1 MELNIACTLDGRDL
15 AVIKSIININNIFG
29 DLNLNFVDDIE
40 HCHVLIHKT
49 KTLGINTY
57 YAKDCVNQEQHKIKP
72 TLNPKSVREIFELL
86 GNTLKETLPK
96 VKTPTTQIISIQQFI
111 LQLCQKQTDKMLL
124 IEHPE
129 FAIIID
135 NQANIAR
142 SSLEMN
148 DELMQRLARQSI
160 SGIKFKYI
168 HDTFVLESQHQM
180 PLSVFNWN
188 LGFFKENDLINSS
201 FNERKKVFKLISWPN
216 FGKYKFEPE
225 FINLCSRLK
234 KNTASFQDLVTV
246 TGYSNEIVNKFLNA
260 TLMTGM
266 VVSEESGQQMITP
279 QKHDSHFI
287 GSLKKFFGL
296 K

>member
-1 MELNIACTLDGRDL
+1 
-15 AVIKSIININNIFG
+15 
-29 DLNLNFVDDIE
+29 
-40 HCHVLIHKT
+40 
-49 KTLGINTY
+49 
-57 YAKDCVNQEQHKIKP
+57 
-72 TLNPKSVREIFELL
+72 
-86 GNTLKETLPK
+86 
-96 VKTPTTQIISIQQFI
+96 
-111 LQLCQKQTDKMLL
+111 MLL

-168 HDTFVLESQHQM
+168 QDPLVLESQHQM

-246 TGYSNEIVNKFLNA
+246 TGYSKEIVNKFLNA